1 MDIWGPRIGFRW
13 RKTAGCEHVRMDAIT
28 LRKVMHVYAE
38 TPTTSQIEGNWLNL
52 GSTLVFH
59 SLNKPKPRKSTLV
72 NLRMKISSG
81 VDLWGPWIRVSLGK
95 GRRSTETPKKLACGP
110 SICIKVWWNA

>member
-1 MDIWGPRIGFRW
+1 MQYPAPR
-13 RKTAGCEHVRMDAIT
+13 CEHVRMHAIT
-28 LRKVMHVYAE
+28 LRKVMHVHAE
-38 TPTTSQIEGNWLNL
+38 TPTTSQTEGNWLNL
-52 GSTLVFH
+52 GLNLGFPFRH

-72 NLRMKISSG
+72 NLRMEISSG

-95 GRRSTETPKKLACGP
+95 GRQSTGTPTKLACGP